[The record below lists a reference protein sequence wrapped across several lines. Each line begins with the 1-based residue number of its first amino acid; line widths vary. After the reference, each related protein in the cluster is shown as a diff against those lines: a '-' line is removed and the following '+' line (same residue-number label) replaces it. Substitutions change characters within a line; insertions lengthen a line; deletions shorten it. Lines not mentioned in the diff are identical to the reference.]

1 MRPRNCG
8 WTVTV
13 AYTLMPACPLT
24 WTGVHPAGTAP
35 MPVYL
40 PTNAVATSQA
50 PGASSTVPD
59 RRAATLRSLAPA
71 RAACCATS
79 AARSRALIAMPP
91 STRRPA
97 SSTTTG
103 VNRTTN
109 RVSVPRSPRHLR
121 PPLRHM
127 GLSSHRECVDW
138 GRRVTCNRL
147 GLKPDERQCR
157 QPDAAGDNDV
167 HHAAGGQVRPAA
179 EGHCRGVGALARA
192 DEVAVGGRPR
202 IAQRG

>member
-8 WTVTV
+8 CTVTV
-13 AYTLMPACPLT
+13 AYTLIPGCPLT
-24 WTGVHPAGTAP
+24 GTNEHGPGMAP

-40 PTNAVATSQA
+40 PTNSVATLQA
-50 PGASSTVPD
+50 PGSSSTVPD

-71 RAACCATS
+71 RAACWATS
-79 AARSRALIAMPP
+79 AARSRALMAMPP
-91 STRRPA
+91 STSSPA
-97 SSTTTG
+97 SSTTPG
-103 VNRTTN
+103 VKSTTN
-109 RVSVPRSPRHLR
+109 RDSVPRSPRHLR
-121 PPLRHM
+121 PPFRHM
-127 GLSSHRECVDW
+127 GLSSHRECVDR
-138 GRRVTCNRL
+138 GRRVTRNRL

-157 QPDAAGDNDV
+157 QPDPAGDNDV
-167 HHAAGGQVRPAA
+167 HDAAGGQVRPAA